1 MTWLLRLASVATA
14 LLGALTVAD
23 LKYRT
28 SGIVLWPLK
37 LLACAVAPLVA
48 LIGAALALAGL
59 KRRDPLAAGFGLLGA
74 LASIRYV
81 TQSVAPHPGFEQAF
95 EPGWQERIPAAQR
108 ERFLARRWTPI
119 LPAPPRGVCQR
130 NVVYGVNP
138 ETGQDLLADLWLP
151 PADQARSGLGVI
163 YVHGG
168 AWRLGTKDMG
178 TRPFFRR
185 LAGQGHVVMDIDYT
199 LAPATDVPG
208 MVGDVK
214 RALIWLKQNAA
225 AYGVNPERIVLIG
238 GSAGGHLALLAAYTP
253 NDAALQPDGS
263 TVDTSVRAVVSFYG
277 PTDFLDVHEDVERNR
292 LRLIRRKRIRPYGAL
307 VETLLQRGGV
317 VSPGTPIERR
327 RQLCRA
333 SARRGAVR
341 AARPLRAAFAQWPGR
356 AALPADAFAARHRR
370 HLRHEPL
377 GAPAAPAPAGGRRAF
392 RAGRVPQQRPRLRP
406 GPAAHLP
413 GGAGRDVRCR
423 AIPGVDGLNNPI
435 KLLRN
440 PAQTIEKSSGRVYN
454 GR

>member
-1 MTWLLRLASVATA
+1 MTWLLRLTSVATA
-14 LLGALTVAD
+14 LLGTLTVAD

-37 LLACAVAPLVA
+37 LLACAIAPLVA

-59 KRRDPLAAGFGLLGA
+59 KRRDPLATGFGLLGA
-74 LASIRYV
+74 LVSIRYV
-81 TQSVAPHPGFEQAF
+81 AQSVAPHTGFEQAF
-95 EPGWQERIPAAQR
+95 GPGWQEHIPAARR
-108 ERFLARRWTPI
+108 ERFLARRWTPM

-138 ETGQDLLADLWLP
+138 ETGQDLLADLWQP

-168 AWRLGTKDMG
+168 AWRLGKKDMG

-317 VSPGTPIERR
+317 VAPGTPIE
-327 RQLCRA
+327 
-333 SARRGAVR
+333 
-341 AARPLRAAFAQWPGR
+341 
-356 AALPADAFAARHRR
+356 DAGNYVV
-370 HLRHEPL
+370 HLL
-377 GAPAAPAPAGGRRAF
+377 GAEPSE
-392 RAGRVPQQRPRLRP
+392 RPDLYEQLSP
-406 GPAAHLP
+406 
-413 GGAGRDVRCR
+413 
-423 AIPGVDGLNNPI
+423 
-435 KLLRN
+435 
-440 PAQTIEKSSGRVYN
+440 SGRVGPHCPPTLLLQGTADIFGMSRSVRRLHQLLQTAGVPSVLVEFPNSDHAFDLVLPRISPAAQAATYDVE
-454 GR
+454 RFLALMV

>member
-1 MTWLLRLASVATA
+1 MIWLLRLASVATA
-14 LLGALTVAD
+14 LLGTVTVAD

-48 LIGAALALAGL
+48 LISTALALAGL
-59 KRRDPLAAGFGLLGA
+59 NRRDPLAAGFGLLGA

-81 TQSVAPHPGFEQAF
+81 TQSVAPHSGFEQAF
-95 EPGWQERIPAAQR
+95 GPGWQERIPAAQR
-108 ERFLARRWTPI
+108 ERILARRWTPL
-119 LPAPPRGVCQR
+119 LPTPPRGACEP

-138 ETGQDLLADLWLP
+138 TTGQDLLADLWLP

-253 NDAALQPDGS
+253 NDAALQPDGN
-263 TVDTSVRAVVSFYG
+263 TVDTSARAVVSFYG
-277 PTDFLDVHEDVERNR
+277 PADFFDVHEDVERNR

-317 VSPGTPIERR
+317 VAPGTPIEE
-327 RQLCRA
+327 A
-333 SARRGAVR
+333 GNYVV
-341 AARPLRAAFAQWPGR
+341 
-356 AALPADAFAARHRR
+356 
-370 HLRHEPL
+370 HLL
-377 GAPAAPAPAGGRRAF
+377 GAEPSE
-392 RAGRVPQQRPRLRP
+392 RPDLY
-406 GPAAHLP
+406 
-413 GGAGRDVRCR
+413 
-423 AIPGVDGLNNPI
+423 
-435 KLLRN
+435 
-440 PAQTIEKSSGRVYN
+440 AQLSPSGRVGPHCPPTLLLQGTADIFGM
-454 GR
+454 GRSVRRLHQLLRASGVPSVVPPCQG

>member
-14 LLGALTVAD
+14 LLGTLTVAD

-28 SGIVLWPLK
+28 SGIVLWPVK

-48 LIGAALALAGL
+48 VIGAALALAGL

-95 EPGWQERIPAAQR
+95 EPGWQERIPPAQR
-108 ERFLARRWTPI
+108 DHFLARRWTP
-119 LPAPPRGVCQR
+119 LMPAAPRGVCRQ
-130 NVVYGVNP
+130 NIVYGVNP
-138 ETGQDLLADLWLP
+138 ETTQDLLADLWLP
-151 PADQARSGLGVI
+151 PADHARSGLGVI

-178 TRPFFRR
+178 TRTFFRR

-277 PTDFLDVHEDVERNR
+277 PADFLDVHEDVVRTR
-292 LRLIRRKRIRPYGAL
+292 DRLIRRKRIRLYGAL

-317 VSPGTPIERR
+317 VAPGTPIEDAGNYVV
-327 RQLCRA
+327 QL
-333 SARRGAVR
+333 
-341 AARPLRAAFAQWPGR
+341 
-356 AALPADAFAARHRR
+356 
-370 HLRHEPL
+370 L
-377 GAPAAPAPAGGRRAF
+377 GAEPTE
-392 RAGRVPQQRPRLRP
+392 RPDLYARLSP
-406 GPAAHLP
+406 
-413 GGAGRDVRCR
+413 
-423 AIPGVDGLNNPI
+423 
-435 KLLRN
+435 
-440 PAQTIEKSSGRVYN
+440 SGRVGPHCPPTLLLQGTADIFGMSRSVRRLHQLLQTAGVPSVLVEFPNSDHAFDLVLPRISPAAQAATYDVE
-454 GR
+454 RFLALMI

>member
-48 LIGAALALAGL
+48 LIGAALALAGM

-81 TQSVAPHPGFEQAF
+81 RQSVAPHTGFERAF
-95 EPGWQERIPAAQR
+95 DPGWQERIPPAQR
-108 ERFLARRWTPI
+108 GRFLARRWTPI
-119 LPAPPRGVCQR
+119 MPAPPRGVCQR
-130 NVVYGVNP
+130 KVKYGVNP
-138 ETGQDLLADLWLP
+138 ETGQNLLADLWLP
-151 PADQARSGLGVI
+151 PADQARSGLGVL

-168 AWRLGTKDMG
+168 AWRLGTKDLG

-199 LAPATDVPG
+199 LAPTTDVPG

-214 RALIWLKQNAA
+214 RALIWLKQNAG

-238 GSAGGHLALLAAYTP
+238 GSAGGHLALLAAYTH
-253 NDAALQPDGS
+253 NDVALQPDGS

-317 VSPGTPIERR
+317 VSPGTPIEDAGNYVV
-327 RQLCRA
+327 QL
-333 SARRGAVR
+333 
-341 AARPLRAAFAQWPGR
+341 
-356 AALPADAFAARHRR
+356 
-370 HLRHEPL
+370 L
-377 GAPAAPAPAGGRRAF
+377 GAEPSE
-392 RAGRVPQQRPRLRP
+392 RPDLYEQLSP
-406 GPAAHLP
+406 
-413 GGAGRDVRCR
+413 
-423 AIPGVDGLNNPI
+423 
-435 KLLRN
+435 
-440 PAQTIEKSSGRVYN
+440 SGRVGPHCPPTLLLQGTADIFGMSRSVRRLHQLLQTAGVPSVLVEFPNSDHAFDLVLPRISPAAQAATYDVE
-454 GR
+454 RFLALMV

>member
-1 MTWLLRLASVATA
+1 MTWLLRLTSVATA

-48 LIGAALALAGL
+48 LISAALALAGL

-108 ERFLARRWTPI
+108 ERLLARRWTPI

-130 NVVYGVNP
+130 NVAYGVNP
-138 ETGQDLLADLWLP
+138 TTGQDLLADLWLP
-151 PADQARSGLGVI
+151 PVDQARSGLGVI

-199 LAPATDVPG
+199 LAPATGVPG

-277 PTDFLDVHEDVERNR
+277 PADFLDVHEDVERNR

-317 VSPGTPIERR
+317 VAPGTPIE
-327 RQLCRA
+327 
-333 SARRGAVR
+333 SAGNYVV
-341 AARPLRAAFAQWPGR
+341 
-356 AALPADAFAARHRR
+356 
-370 HLRHEPL
+370 HLL
-377 GAPAAPAPAGGRRAF
+377 GAEPSE
-392 RAGRVPQQRPRLRP
+392 RPDLYEQLSP
-406 GPAAHLP
+406 
-413 GGAGRDVRCR
+413 
-423 AIPGVDGLNNPI
+423 
-435 KLLRN
+435 
-440 PAQTIEKSSGRVYN
+440 SGRVGPHCPPTLLLQGTADIFGMSRSVRRLHQLLQTAGVPSVLVEFPNSDHAFDLVLPRISPAAQAATYDVE
-454 GR
+454 RFLALMV

>member
-1 MTWLLRLASVATA
+1 MTWLLRVTSVGTA
-14 LLGALTVAD
+14 LLGALAMAD

-37 LLACAVAPLVA
+37 LLACAVAPLLA

-59 KRRDPLAAGFGLLGA
+59 KRRDPLTTGLGLLGGWV
-74 LASIRYV
+74 STRYV
-81 TQSVAPHPGFEQAF
+81 AQSVASHTGFEQAF
-95 EPGWQERIPAAQR
+95 RPGWQERIPPARR
-108 ERFLARRWTPI
+108 ERFLARRWTPVM
-119 LPAPPRGVCQR
+119 PAPPRGVRQR
-130 NVVYGVNP
+130 NVAYGVNS
-138 ETGQDLLADLWLP
+138 ETGKILLADLWQP
-151 PADQARSGLGVI
+151 PADQARSGLAIV

-168 AWRLGTKDMG
+168 AWRMGTKDMG

-185 LAGQGHVVMDIDYT
+185 LAGQGHVVMDVDYT

-253 NDAALQPDGS
+253 NDVALQPDGS
-263 TVDTSVRAVVSFYG
+263 TVDTSARAVVSFYG

-317 VSPGTPIERR
+317 VSPGTPIE
-327 RQLCRA
+327 
-333 SARRGAVR
+333 SAGNYIA
-341 AARPLRAAFAQWPGR
+341 
-356 AALPADAFAARHRR
+356 
-370 HLRHEPL
+370 HLL
-377 GAPAAPAPAGGRRAF
+377 GAEPSERPDFYQQLSPTGRVGPHCPPTLLLQGTADIFGMSRSVRRLHQLLQIAGVPSVLVEFPNSDHAFDLVLPRISPAA
-392 RAGRVPQQRPRLRP
+392 Q
-406 GPAAHLP
+406 AATY
-413 GGAGRDVRCR
+413 DVERFL
-423 AIPGVDGLNNPI
+423 ALMV
-435 KLLRN
+435 
-440 PAQTIEKSSGRVYN
+440 
-454 GR
+454 